1 MFRLH
6 SEDNDA
12 IVAGEAARRVLS
24 TILFRNPL
32 RIMKSLQ
39 KCPLCLLSVQ
49 ILAALLSL
57 PGSFWVSPTFRL
69 PSHFGESVTKHLLA
83 LCVGVMASFA
93 REIMV
98 SRRGASAG
106 VASRRIRGMVR

>member
-1 MFRLH
+1 MPALL
-6 SEDNDA
+6 A
-12 IVAGEAARRVLS
+12 QCP
-24 TILFRNPL
+24 NPTF
-32 RIMKSLQ
+32 
-39 KCPLCLLSVQ
+39 CCLV
-49 ILAALLSL
+49 AALLSL